1 MMRFLADENFSVPIL
16 AGLRRR
22 LPDLDIVHIH
32 ELGMD
37 RTPDPDILIWAAAE
51 NRVVITHDADTMPDY
66 AYQRL
71 RDGLPMPGMVVVPS
85 TMPIGQAIEGLLL
98 IIGSSFDDEW
108 ANLVRYLL
116 PG

>member
-1 MMRFLADENFSVPIL
+1 MRFLADENFSVPIL
-16 AGLRRR
+16 TGLRRR
-22 LPDLDIVHIH
+22 LPDLDIIHIH

-37 RTPDPDILIWAAAE
+37 RTPDPDILVWAAAE

-71 RDGLPMPGMVVVPS
+71 QAGLPMPGMVVVPDV
-85 TMPIGQAIEGLLL
+85 MPIGQAIERLALL
-98 IIGSSFDDEW
+98 IGGSFDDEW
-108 ANLVRYLL
+108 AGLVRHLL

>member
-1 MMRFLADENFSVPIL
+1 MIRFLDDENFKVPIL
-16 AGLRRR
+16 TGLRRR
-22 LPDLDIVHIH
+22 RPDLDIVHIH

-37 RTPDPDILIWAAAE
+37 QTPDPDILVWAAAE

-71 RDGLPMPGMVVVPS
+71 RAGLPMPGMVVVPG
-85 TMPIGQAIEGLLL
+85 TMPIGQAIEGLALL
-98 IIGSSFDDEW
+98 IGGSFDDEW
-108 ANLVRYLL
+108 ANLVRHLL